1 MDMYDA
7 YNTVLLIEELL
18 RIVAI
23 ESSNLVERLELEY

>member
-1 MDMYDA
+1 MYDA